1 MQARLIERFCDTIL
15 EENGIRYQTGQP
27 CHDLNSLDTKY
38 RNMIE
43 DRNVRQIINIARA
56 EEIEALK
63 DKKNVEEQARQTF
76 YNKNSNFNSP
86 KSNGNN
92 AQSSPR
98 DCSNSRFAKSLC
110 KAYNSGRCN
119 RMATYDKESN
129 QCELKTATGTVKTK
143 HLCNMP
149 KPDGYLCGQNHPA
162 VNHHNTPTKTPV
174 KNQK

>member
-1 MQARLIERFCDTIL
+1 
-15 EENGIRYQTGQP
+15 
-27 CHDLNSLDTKY
+27 
-38 RNMIE
+38 MIE
-43 DRNVRQIINIARA
+43 DRNVKQIINIARA

-63 DKKNVEEQARQTF
+63 DKKNVEEQVRQTL

-86 KSNGNN
+86 KNNG
-92 AQSSPR
+92 QTPTR
-98 DCSNSRFAKSLC
+98 DRSNSRFGKSLC

-129 QCELKTATGTVKTK
+129 QCELKTVSGTVKTK

-149 KPDGYLCGQNHPA
+149 KPDGYLCAQNHPA